1 MGERGVQVLDR
12 ADCLRQLALG
22 TVGRLA
28 FATDGF
34 PVVLPVNYRL
44 VDRGMDPVILIRTSR
59 SSSVADAPLAVAFE
73 VDGIDL
79 VHETGWSVLVQGA
92 LRRLRQPEA
101 EQLAERGDPHPW
113 VAGDHDVW
121 LAITPV
127 EITGRRLV
135 DVDAI
140 WSVDVRAY
148 L

>member
-22 TVGRLA
+22 AVGRIA
-28 FATDGF
+28 FCTTGF
-34 PVVLPVNYRL
+34 PMVLPVNYRL
-44 VDRGMDPVILIRTSR
+44 VDHGTDPVILIRTSR
-59 SSSVADAPLAVAFE
+59 SSAVADAPLAVAFE
-73 VDGIDL
+73 VDGMDP
-79 VHETGWSVLVQGA
+79 VHQTGWSVLVQGA
-92 LRRLRQPEA
+92 LRRLRDA
-101 EQLAERGDPHPW
+101 EVDQLAERGDPRSW
-113 VAGDHDVW
+113 IGGDLDVW

-135 DVDAI
+135 DVDAL